1 MKTSNYRNVKPYST
15 PTSKPMK
22 ETDIRTAL
30 QNGSAYLS
38 RSGADTPYLDA
49 CLLLSETLTIEKEQL
64 FARLSDTLAEN
75 SHNKYQGLLTQRAAG
90 VPVSYLRKRKE
101 FYGLEFYVDS
111 RVLVPRPDTELIVE
125 IVLEITDESPQFDS
139 VHDCCTGSG
148 CIALTLAKLHPGIEV
163 SASDISEPA
172 LEVFKLNNER
182 LLSRRPASY
191 VSDLLENVP
200 GRYHI
205 IVSNP
210 PYLLS
215 SEVDTMQTA
224 GWPEPRIALDGGDDG
239 LDLVRKLAEQA
250 KTKLHPRGYLILEVA
265 DQQMA
270 ATVAILNDSGYSD
283 VEVRHDLAGRQR
295 VCLGRNRAK

>member
-1 MKTSNYRNVKPYST
+1 
-15 PTSKPMK
+15 
-22 ETDIRTAL
+22 
-30 QNGSAYLS
+30 
-38 RSGADTPYLDA
+38 
-49 CLLLSETLTIEKEQL
+49 
-64 FARLSDTLAEN
+64 
-75 SHNKYQGLLTQRAAG
+75 
-90 VPVSYLRKRKE
+90 
-101 FYGLEFYVDS
+101 
-111 RVLVPRPDTELIVE
+111 VPRPDTELIVE
-125 IVLEITDESPQFDS
+125 TVLEVTDESPQFDS

-200 GRYHI
+200 GKYHI

-239 LDLVRKLAEQA
+239 LDLVRKLVEQA
-250 KTKLHPRGYLILEVA
+250 KTKLHSRGYLILEVA

-295 VCLGRNRAK
+295 VCLGRNRAKS